1 MPSYPLKIKTNLTY
15 IPFDKEHR
23 GIYEFF
29 VTGLAQ
35 LPLKIKKRR
44 MLTDQWVLTF
54 DYICSTFISNLIIS
68 VGTDDKIVCRNIR
81 ISDKWHTFSF
91 DLTDYKDRIGQYILH
106 PISGTLSIT
115 IAPFFVSH
123 AAKFKIKN
131 IRLRSRIPDEQ
142 KAAEIRSAYKSRPL
156 SGLIDTISYLYEDI
170 YPNAITSAGADDNEI
185 KLEGTID
192 QCNTASVYLCELP
205 MFKDFTINNLE
216 TIIKIEP
223 NNGHFKTTL
232 SRLTD
237 QYGQVYDRVYSRWI
251 LTYFINEKPCI
262 CSRAHYVE
270 NTHTGHVFPVTPL
283 KTKKGLGGIKY
294 NRFITD
300 LQDLGISYLTINIR
314 INNFLRLNPG
324 ENNIAFEYNGKTYY
338 ADKRKIEQYD
348 QLIRYAAEHE
358 INVSAIILVYPKLW
372 STDPKVGMMLE
383 HPEYERFG
391 AYTMPNLTNLDSLN
405 LYAAA
410 IDFIA
415 SRYNRS
421 DKKYG
426 RIHRWIVHNEVNSG
440 GIWTNVGDKT
450 AVEFMEMYHKSMR
463 LIYYTARKYDANAEV
478 LISLDHHWS
487 KAFFEKGC
495 YSAVEL
501 LNLLKD
507 FCSAEGNFKWGV
519 AIHPYPE
526 NLVDPKS
533 WLDKRAVHS
542 PNTPLITFKN
552 LEVIDAWIKNPDNF
566 YEAHKRT
573 LLLSEQNPNSIDYS
587 ETALTEQAA
596 GLAYAWK
603 KVMACDGIDAYIAH
617 SWIDAR
623 FEGGLKT
630 GLRKYPD
637 DRNDPYGCKPAWYV
651 FRDAG
656 TPKEDDAFHFAKE
669 IIDISSWKEIYHT
682 VQSEKQK

>member
-1 MPSYPLKIKTNLTY
+1 M
-15 IPFDKEHR
+15 
-23 GIYEFF
+23 
-29 VTGLAQ
+29 
-35 LPLKIKKRR
+35 
-44 MLTDQWVLTF
+44 
-54 DYICSTFISNLIIS
+54 
-68 VGTDDKIVCRNIR
+68 
-81 ISDKWHTFSF
+81 
-91 DLTDYKDRIGQYILH
+91 
-106 PISGTLSIT
+106 
-115 IAPFFVSH
+115 
-123 AAKFKIKN
+123 
-131 IRLRSRIPDEQ
+131 
-142 KAAEIRSAYKSRPL
+142 
-156 SGLIDTISYLYEDI
+156 
-170 YPNAITSAGADDNEI
+170 
-185 KLEGTID
+185 
-192 QCNTASVYLCELP
+192 
-205 MFKDFTINNLE
+205 
-216 TIIKIEP
+216 
-223 NNGHFKTTL
+223 
-232 SRLTD
+232 
-237 QYGQVYDRVYSRWI
+237 
-251 LTYFINEKPCI
+251 
-262 CSRAHYVE
+262 
-270 NTHTGHVFPVTPL
+270 
-283 KTKKGLGGIKY
+283 
-294 NRFITD
+294 
-300 LQDLGISYLTINIR
+300 
-314 INNFLRLNPG
+314 
-324 ENNIAFEYNGKTYY
+324 
-338 ADKRKIEQYD
+338 
-348 QLIRYAAEHE
+348 
-358 INVSAIILVYPKLW
+358 
-372 STDPKVGMMLE
+372 
-383 HPEYERFG
+383 
-391 AYTMPNLTNLDSLN
+391 
-405 LYAAA
+405 
-410 IDFIA
+410 
-415 SRYNRS
+415 
-421 DKKYG
+421 
-426 RIHRWIVHNEVNSG
+426 NSG